1 MKIDKIPSILVYL
14 LFSSI
19 FAFSQ
24 NNTRSPYSLNELGE
38 INFLGNISNISMGGV
53 DSAIDS
59 IEFNINNPS
68 SLAKLNTTNYQ
79 IGTFYKSMGISN
91 GVSTERANAANI
103 NYIAIGIP
111 VKRFGFGFGVL
122 PYSSL
127 GFNLQTS
134 EEFNNENIIDTRFF
148 GADGN
153 LNRAFLS
160 LGIPLHKYFSIGA
173 TLNYNFGKFSYE
185 RYNQYD
191 GINYGTYSNSSSEIT
206 GFTYSLSSS
215 VSFPLK
221 DDISLNL
228 VYNYNLSDYLNSY
241 NTEFIYTS
249 TSSSINAES
258 LGDFVDVDL
267 SNSGLEN
274 TSLLVPKKS
283 IYSIGLEKKNKW
295 FLGAQF
301 ENKMSSDF
309 ENKFLN
315 IENVSYRD
323 SKIFS
328 IGGYFIPDASSLTS
342 YWKRVIYRFGLKNE
356 EKSIIINNLPINH
369 FSLNLGLGLPLSGL
383 SKANIGLEFGKIGD
397 DKNSLRENYVA
408 LRLGLSLNDIWF
420 IKRKFN

>member
-1 MKIDKIPSILVYL
+1 MKIDKIPSFLVCI
-14 LFSSI
+14 LFSSL
-19 FAFSQ
+19 FSFSQ

-38 INFLGNISNISMGGV
+38 INFLGNISNISMGGI

-68 SLAKLNTTNYQ
+68 SLAKLKTTNYQ
-79 IGTFYKSMGISN
+79 IGTFYKSIRISN
-91 GVSTERANAANI
+91 SVSAERANAANI

-111 VKRFGFGFGVL
+111 VKRFGFGFGLL
-122 PYSSL
+122 PYSSI
-127 GFNLQTS
+127 GFRLQTS

-148 GADGN
+148 GADGDI
-153 LNRAFLS
+153 NRAFAS
-160 LGIPLHKYFSIGA
+160 LGIPLNKYISIGA
-173 TLNYNFGKFSYE
+173 TINYNFGKFSYDKF
-185 RYNQYD
+185 NQYD

-215 VSFPLK
+215 ISFPLK
-221 DDISLNL
+221 DDILFNL
-228 VYNYNLSDYLNSY
+228 VFNYNLSDYLNSY
-241 NTEFIYTS
+241 NTEFVYTS
-249 TSSSINAES
+249 TSAVINEESI
-258 LGDFVDVDL
+258 GDFFDVDL
-267 SNSGLEN
+267 ANSGLDN

-295 FLGAQF
+295 FFGAQY
-301 ENKMSSDF
+301 ENKISSKF
-309 ENKFLN
+309 ENKFLD
-315 IENVSYRD
+315 IKNVSYRD

-328 IGGYFIPDASSLTS
+328 IGGYFIPDSSSLTS
-342 YWKRVIYRFGLKNE
+342 YWKRVKYRLGIRNE

-383 SKANIGLEFGKIGD
+383 SKANLGLEFGKIND
-397 DKNSLRENYVA
+397 DKSLLIENYVA

>member
-91 GVSTERANAANI
+91 SVSTERANAANI

-160 LGIPLHKYFSIGA
+160 LGVPLHKYFSIGA

-185 RYNQYD
+185 KYNQYD

-215 VSFPLK
+215 ISFPLK
-221 DDISLNL
+221 DFMFERRFMPCVLAETITDKSVYFLPFISVSILIPAKLRMEHSLFLMESQETIKKSHPFPYSAISISL
-228 VYNYNLSDYLNSY
+228 
-241 NTEFIYTS
+241 
-249 TSSSINAES
+249 SS
-258 LGDFVDVDL
+258 
-267 SNSGLEN
+267 
-274 TSLLVPKKS
+274 P
-283 IYSIGLEKKNKW
+283 
-295 FLGAQF
+295 
-301 ENKMSSDF
+301 
-309 ENKFLN
+309 
-315 IENVSYRD
+315 
-323 SKIFS
+323 
-328 IGGYFIPDASSLTS
+328 
-342 YWKRVIYRFGLKNE
+342 
-356 EKSIIINNLPINH
+356 
-369 FSLNLGLGLPLSGL
+369 
-383 SKANIGLEFGKIGD
+383 
-397 DKNSLRENYVA
+397 
-408 LRLGLSLNDIWF
+408 
-420 IKRKFN
+420 

>member
-91 GVSTERANAANI
+91 SVSTERANAANI

-215 VSFPLK
+215 ISFPLK

-249 TSSSINAES
+249 TSSSINAVS
-258 LGDFVDVDL
+258 LGDFVDVY
-267 SNSGLEN
+267 
-274 TSLLVPKKS
+274 
-283 IYSIGLEKKNKW
+283 I
-295 FLGAQF
+295 
-301 ENKMSSDF
+301 
-309 ENKFLN
+309 
-315 IENVSYRD
+315 
-323 SKIFS
+323 
-328 IGGYFIPDASSLTS
+328 
-342 YWKRVIYRFGLKNE
+342 
-356 EKSIIINNLPINH
+356 
-369 FSLNLGLGLPLSGL
+369 
-383 SKANIGLEFGKIGD
+383 
-397 DKNSLRENYVA
+397 
-408 LRLGLSLNDIWF
+408 
-420 IKRKFN
+420 

>member
-1 MKIDKIPSILVYL
+1 MKIDKIPAILIYM

-19 FAFSQ
+19 FGFSQ

-38 INFLGNISNISMGGV
+38 INFLGNISYISMGGV

-68 SLAKLNTTNYQ
+68 SLAKLKTTNYQ
-79 IGTFYKSMGISN
+79 IGTFYKSTGISN
-91 GVSTERANAANI
+91 SLLNERANAANI
-103 NYIAIGIP
+103 NYIAIAVP
-111 VKRFGFGFGVL
+111 VKRFGFGFGIL

-127 GFNLQTS
+127 GFRLQTS

-148 GADGN
+148 GADGDI
-153 LNRAFLS
+153 NRAFVS
-160 LGIPLHKYFSIGA
+160 LGIPLNKYISIG
-173 TLNYNFGKFSYE
+173 TSINYNFGKFSYE
-185 RYNQYD
+185 KYNQYD
-191 GINYGTYSNSSSEIT
+191 GINYGTYSNSTSEIT
-206 GFTYSLSSS
+206 GFTYSFSSNI
-215 VSFPLK
+215 SFPLK

-228 VYNYNLSDYLNSY
+228 LYNYNLSDYLNSY

-249 TSSSINAES
+249 TSALINEES

-267 SNSGLEN
+267 ANSGLEN

-283 IYSIGLEKKNKW
+283 IFSVGLEKTNKW
-295 FLGAQF
+295 FIGAQY
-301 ENKMSSDF
+301 ENKMSSKF
-309 ENKFLN
+309 ENKFLD
-315 IENVSYRD
+315 IKNVSYRD

-328 IGGYFIPDASSLTS
+328 IGGYFIPDSASLNS
-342 YWKRVIYRFGLKNE
+342 YWKRVKYRFGIKNE

-383 SKANIGLEFGKIGD
+383 SKANLGLEFGKTSD
-397 DKNSLRENYVA
+397 ERSSLVENYVA
-408 LRLGLSLNDIWF
+408 LRIGLSLNDIWF